1 MTVAPSRT
9 GRARGRGWKR
19 GLPWLVAAASAVFL
33 ALALPGPG
41 LWPLVLLFPAC
52 FLEAVHRTSG
62 WKEAAGIGLFAGTV
76 HWAIATH
83 WVVPVMHHYGG
94 LPLAAAVLCLV
105 AMAAFLGITWSVCAA
120 ATRLAGPRFRPWVF
134 AFAWAAV
141 EASRQTLVY
150 RFPWN
155 PTAAALAFQPH
166 LLGSISVWGATGLGW
181 ALAAVGA
188 AAWAVL
194 RPPLRHS
201 GIGLGVCAAV
211 CTAAFTIAAPAAR
224 PAGPTVAV
232 AALQPGTTLE
242 ETWDPA
248 DSARIADRVWQL
260 THEAAAAGAQ
270 VVLWPESAVPYI
282 LERDT
287 SYRDLVTTLARQ
299 LKINIV
305 LNSIGFTSDGGYT
318 NAAYVVTPAGVE
330 KRRYDKIRLVP
341 FGEYVP
347 FVGRLAF
354 ARALV
359 RQVGH
364 FTPGHDKR
372 PLAAGPLRVGMAICY
387 EIVFPDLV
395 AAEVRRGA
403 QVLTTLTNDGWY
415 GYSWAPTQHFA
426 QAVLRAVETR
436 RWVVRAALT
445 GISGFIDPQGRVVDQ
460 LPVGAAGLLVHRIR
474 PMRGLTPRA
483 RFGDWWAVVCL
494 LGLIGAAAW
503 SRRG

>member
-1 MTVAPSRT
+1 
-9 GRARGRGWKR
+9 
-19 GLPWLVAAASAVFL
+19 
-33 ALALPGPG
+33 
-41 LWPLVLLFPAC
+41 
-52 FLEAVHRTSG
+52 
-62 WKEAAGIGLFAGTV
+62 
-76 HWAIATH
+76 
-83 WVVPVMHHYGG
+83 
-94 LPLAAAVLCLV
+94 
-105 AMAAFLGITWSVCAA
+105 
-120 ATRLAGPRFRPWVF
+120 
-134 AFAWAAV
+134 
-141 EASRQTLVY
+141 
-150 RFPWN
+150 
-155 PTAAALAFQPH
+155 
-166 LLGSISVWGATGLGW
+166 
-181 ALAAVGA
+181 
-188 AAWAVL
+188 
-194 RPPLRHS
+194 
-201 GIGLGVCAAV
+201 V